1 LLASA
6 AAIAVVLISVL
17 GARLIQGWRVER
29 ELTAAKAY
37 VQQRDEKN
45 ALISLKKALLLRP
58 AHIEARRALASLLEE
73 LTSAEAI
80 GHRRKLVELQPQLLE
95 PKLQLAESALRL
107 GDASEASRT
116 LKMIT
121 GLQRKMPR
129 VIELQAQVY
138 LAQGRSDL
146 ALELYRELVERR
158 PDDREAKIKL
168 TALELESGPEL
179 DRATARAALES
190 LVTDDEFGL
199 LALRALSREAL
210 QDGDS
215 SDALAWSKRA
225 CEMPL
230 AAFSDRLLHLQV
242 LYAAQS
248 DAFESWLADVEKTAL
263 ENPLFALKL
272 AKWKASAIGPDS
284 AAALLESL
292 PTSMRE
298 STEVSLL
305 LADCYSAL
313 KRWDDLESLVA
324 AASWSELEPIR
335 LALLARAQTGQGS
348 VRKAERTWQ
357 LALEAAEKNPR
368 QLSSLITIAKTDK
381 RDVRQ
386 ILWMAAEHDPQNLS
400 ARQELYQAYWQERNA
415 DGMLRMMELVLK
427 EKPNDRAAKYAV
439 ASLLFATG
447 RQIDRARRLAE
458 ELYEVDPLNLG
469 NAVLYAFGLHLQGK
483 SKMAA
488 DLLAARDDLYKL
500 GNDGAAY
507 YSLILSGCE
516 RKEEARRVLSS
527 VDPDALLPELR
538 ASLDRTLP
546 KNAMTQQPD

>member
-1 LLASA
+1 
-6 AAIAVVLISVL
+6 
-17 GARLIQGWRVER
+17 G
-29 ELTAAKAY
+29 
-37 VQQRDEKN
+37 
-45 ALISLKKALLLRP
+45 
-58 AHIEARRALASLLEE
+58 
-73 LTSAEAI
+73 
-80 GHRRKLVELQPQLLE
+80 
-95 PKLQLAESALRL
+95 
-107 GDASEASRT
+107 
-116 LKMIT
+116 
-121 GLQRKMPR
+121 
-129 VIELQAQVY
+129 
-138 LAQGRSDL
+138 
-146 ALELYRELVERR
+146 
-158 PDDREAKIKL
+158 
-168 TALELESGPEL
+168 
-179 DRATARAALES
+179 
-190 LVTDDEFGL
+190 
-199 LALRALSREAL
+199 
-210 QDGDS
+210 
-215 SDALAWSKRA
+215 
-225 CEMPL
+225 
-230 AAFSDRLLHLQV
+230 
-242 LYAAQS
+242 
-248 DAFESWLADVEKTAL
+248 VEKTAL

-292 PTSMRE
+292 PTSMRK
-298 STEVSLL
+298 STEVSLS
-305 LADCYSAL
+305 LADCYSSL

-335 LALLARAQTGQGS
+335 LALLARAQTGQGNL
-348 VRKAERTWQ
+348 RKAERTWQ

-386 ILWMAAEHDPQNLS
+386 VLWMAAEHDPQNLS

-427 EKPNDRAAKYAV
+427 EKPNDRAAKYTV

-447 RQIDRARRLAE
+447 RQIDRARHLAE

-469 NAVLYAFGLHLQGK
+469 NAMLYAFGLHLQGK

-488 DLLAARDDLYKL
+488 DLLAARDDLFKL

-538 ASLDRTLP
+538 ASLDRTFGTRP